1 MSFDIV
7 TAIVASTGFMGS
19 AVIVLLAYRQGLK
32 DGQKIQQGV
41 QLPSMPIAPRGPKRS
56 KGSSIEDV
64 RMRTLINNINAYDGT
79 ERGQEEIK

>member
-7 TAIVASTGFMGS
+7 TAIVAAAGFMGN
-19 AVIVLLAYRQGLK
+19 AVIVLLAYRQGLR

-41 QLPSMPIAPRGPKRS
+41 PLPSTPVTLFPASRKQE
-56 KGSSIEDV
+56 SSIEDV

-79 ERGQEEIK
+79 ERGQAEIK